1 MREELAPIIDLVQP
15 LRWFVGTICG
25 QADNREM
32 ATAIVAIG
40 FVAAAIL
47 LAGVKKMAPRFVD
60 LVSSVPS
67 HKILLVTLAL
77 SVYSAMLFRLAWS
90 IGLWSSTLLLDS
102 ILEIAFVGL
111 PTILIACRATS
122 MKSVFGELV
131 LPELEDCL
139 SKDEENEMKV
149 RDRQAAS
156 ATDQCWNSLN
166 TARRATSRLYSI
178 GADRALE
185 DYRVIDGLINGYF
198 VDAYHTAMEKD
209 GLFVAKR
216 HREALAK
223 LDGCID
229 DLISHARTDLK
240 MIG

>member
-1 MREELAPIIDLVQP
+1 MDLVQP

-60 LVSSVPS
+60 LVSSVLS

-77 SVYSAMLFRLAWS
+77 SVLRLAWS
-90 IGLWSSTLLLDS
+90 IGRWSSTLLLDS
-102 ILEIAFVGL
+102 ILEGAFVGL

-131 LPELEDCL
+131 LPEIKFAALVGFYLNLECL
-139 SKDEENEMKV
+139 PLFGE
-149 RDRQAAS
+149 
-156 ATDQCWNSLN
+156 
-166 TARRATSRLYSI
+166 I
-178 GADRALE
+178 
-185 DYRVIDGLINGYF
+185 VIPLHSSSVY
-198 VDAYHTAMEKD
+198 
-209 GLFVAKR
+209 
-216 HREALAK
+216 
-223 LDGCID
+223 
-229 DLISHARTDLK
+229 
-240 MIG
+240 

>member
-1 MREELAPIIDLVQP
+1 MREEVAPIMDLVQP

-60 LVSSVPS
+60 LVSSVLS
-67 HKILLVTLAL
+67 HKILLVALAL
-77 SVYSAMLFRLAWS
+77 SVYSAMLLRLAWS

-102 ILEIAFVGL
+102 ILEVAFVGL

-131 LPELEDCL
+131 LPEIKFAALVGFYLNLECL
-139 SKDEENEMKV
+139 PLFGE
-149 RDRQAAS
+149 
-156 ATDQCWNSLN
+156 
-166 TARRATSRLYSI
+166 I
-178 GADRALE
+178 
-185 DYRVIDGLINGYF
+185 VIPLHSSSVY
-198 VDAYHTAMEKD
+198 
-209 GLFVAKR
+209 
-216 HREALAK
+216 
-223 LDGCID
+223 
-229 DLISHARTDLK
+229 
-240 MIG
+240 

>member
-1 MREELAPIIDLVQP
+1 MREEVAPIMDLVQP

-40 FVAAAIL
+40 FAAAIL

-60 LVSSVPS
+60 LVSSVLS

-102 ILEIAFVGL
+102 ILEVAFVGL
-111 PTILIACRATS
+111 PTILVACGATS

-131 LPELEDCL
+131 LPEIKFAALVGFYLNLECL
-139 SKDEENEMKV
+139 
-149 RDRQAAS
+149 
-156 ATDQCWNSLN
+156 
-166 TARRATSRLYSI
+166 RLFGGI
-178 GADRALE
+178 
-185 DYRVIDGLINGYF
+185 VIPLHSSSVY
-198 VDAYHTAMEKD
+198 
-209 GLFVAKR
+209 
-216 HREALAK
+216 
-223 LDGCID
+223 
-229 DLISHARTDLK
+229 
-240 MIG
+240 